1 MHVSKISAGFILS
14 INLLASSALAQ
25 PPSQFSYGC
34 GSGCF
39 GTAKLI
45 SPIKVHRLSNGTAT
59 EYRVGTFLDKHTEM
73 KGRKGRKGITT
84 TALQY
89 VVADCKDPKIVR
101 LKKLPV
107 FSRNSIKFSEG
118 EYIYW
123 QKIYGNYN
131 DSNGSSSGGGY
142 YFDLLCKNPN

>member
-1 MHVSKISAGFILS
+1 MRVQFSTVSARIILS
-14 INLLASSALAQ
+14 INFFVSSALAQ
-25 PPSQFSYGC
+25 PPSQFGYGC

-45 SPIKVHRLSNGTAT
+45 SPIKAHRSSNSTAT

-73 KGRKGRKGITT
+73 KGRKGITI

-89 VVADCKDPKIVR
+89 VVADCKNPKIVR
-101 LKKLPV
+101 LKKSPV
-107 FSRNSIKFSEG
+107 FSRDSIKFSKG

-123 QKIYGNYN
+123 QQIYGNYN
-131 DSNGSSSGGGY
+131 DSNGSSSGGGI
-142 YFDLLCKNPN
+142 LL

>member
-1 MHVSKISAGFILS
+1 MHVSKIGAGFILS
-14 INLLASSALAQ
+14 ISLLASSALAQ

-45 SPIKVHRLSNGTAT
+45 SPIKAHRLSNSTAT
-59 EYRVGTFLDKHTEM
+59 EYRVGTFFDKHTEM
-73 KGRKGRKGITT
+73 KGRKGITT

-101 LKKLPV
+101 LKKSPV
-107 FSRNSIKFSEG
+107 FSRDSIQFGKG

-123 QKIYGNYN
+123 QQIYGNYN

-142 YFDLLCKNPN
+142 YFDLLCKNLN